1 LFHPVPGGKLGRSS
15 EDPMR
20 GGLLTIALLLALGTA
35 PRAEEPRGLF
45 EIRYDLLLADYCAL
59 LDAGVV
65 AGYRAE
71 ALAAIARDGL
81 DPAAQSVILSRAE
94 IAFEREWGNRG
105 LGGSRPWCRN
115 EGAVSAARL
124 AAKAP

>member
-1 LFHPVPGGKLGRSS
+1 MQRWPLAIVLAA
-15 EDPMR
+15 
-20 GGLLTIALLLALGTA
+20 GLAAA
-35 PRAEEPRGLF
+35 PPASAETPRGLF

-59 LDAGVV
+59 LDEAVV

-71 ALAAIARDGL
+71 ALAAIERDGL
-81 DPAAQSVILSRAE
+81 DQPAQTAAMGRAE
-94 IAFEREWGNRG
+94 IAFETEWGNRG

-115 EGAVSAARL
+115 EGLASAARL

>member
-1 LFHPVPGGKLGRSS
+1 
-15 EDPMR
+15 MR
-20 GGLLTIALLLALGTA
+20 GGLLTIALLLALGAA

-59 LDAGVV
+59 LDAAVV

-81 DPAAQSVILSRAE
+81 DQAAQRAVLSRAE
-94 IAFEREWGNRG
+94 IAFEKEWGNRG

-115 EGAVSAARL
+115 EGTASAARL
-124 AAKAP
+124 AAQAP